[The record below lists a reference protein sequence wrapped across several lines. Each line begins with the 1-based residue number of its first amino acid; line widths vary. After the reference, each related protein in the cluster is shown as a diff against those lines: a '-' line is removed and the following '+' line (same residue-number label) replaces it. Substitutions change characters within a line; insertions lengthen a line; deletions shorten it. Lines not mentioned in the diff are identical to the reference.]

1 MTGVS
6 DSQIRSRQTECTRRF
21 ALEEGADHS
30 YRPDSPQGHSVS
42 DFSLLGSPTHRSVCH
57 ETKQSTTDLCV
68 SISRPL
74 SLAVDAMSL
83 SWEGML
89 AYAFPPIP
97 LLLKV
102 LLKMEKET
110 YLVIL
115 IAPCWESHP
124 CFPVLLSLLV
134 APAIKLPCRQD
145 LLIQSHSRLAHPKPE
160 IFNLHTW
167 LCCREVLRR
176 QDFLKDLPR
185 ESVPLK
191 ELPHSLST
199 ITVGT
204 LGWIGVSNGRWI
216 PSIHRNGFGRVPY
229 LPV

>member
-1 MTGVS
+1 M
-6 DSQIRSRQTECTRRF
+6 SR
-21 ALEEGADHS
+21 
-30 YRPDSPQGHSVS
+30 
-42 DFSLLGSPTHRSVCH
+42 
-57 ETKQSTTDLCV
+57 
-68 SISRPL
+68 
-74 SLAVDAMSL
+74 

-110 YLVIL
+110 CLVIL

-124 CFPVLLSLLV
+124 CFPVLSSLLV
-134 APAIKLPCRQD
+134 APAIKLP
-145 LLIQSHSRLAHPKPE
+145 LLSGSSDPTHSRLTHPKPE
-160 IFNLHTW
+160 IFNLHAW
-167 LCCREVLRR
+167 LCCREVSRR

-204 LGWIGVSNGRWI
+204 LDGLVSRTGNGSHQ
-216 PSIHRNGFGRVPY
+216 SICNGFGRLPY

>member
-1 MTGVS
+1 MTDIS
-6 DSQIRSRQTECTRRF
+6 DSQIRSRQTEHTRRF
-21 ALEEGADHS
+21 ALEEGADHT
-30 YRPDSPQGHSVS
+30 YRVDSPQGHSVS

-57 ETKQSTTDLCV
+57 ETKQSTTTFV
-68 SISRPL
+68 SPFHDPL
-74 SLAVDAMSL
+74 AWAVDAMSL

-110 YLVIL
+110 CLVIL

-145 LLIQSHSRLAHPKPE
+145 LLIQPHSLLTHVKPE
-160 IFNLHTW
+160 IFNLYTW
-167 LCCREVLRR
+167 LCCREVSRR

-199 ITVGT
+199 ITVGM
-204 LGWIGVSNGRWI
+204 LGWIGVLNGRWI
-216 PSIHRNGFGRVPY
+216 PSIY
-229 LPV
+229 L